1 MQGQSALST
10 SPVETPASLEQ
21 PTVRSRWDTQFKR
34 GVLVLVLILAVYVLW
49 LARPILPLL
58 ILAVIFSYILS
69 PVVSYLCRDRLP
81 RGPVT
86 FVFYLLLLGAAVLG
100 GYATGPL
107 FTQQYEIVLDIASNL
122 VTSLLGGAGQ
132 IPASIRILDFP
143 VDLTPVQQLL
153 APWVDGTAEDFIPM
167 LQETLTRLD
176 AGTGTTPTA
185 FFRGTLDFGL
195 GVLNTGVALL
205 LSFLFVFVVSIYLT
219 KDGPRI
225 RTFFLDNFPTQYQA
239 EWVSLIQCVGNVW
252 HAFLWGQLI
261 LSLTIGLMT
270 YIVLTILGVQG
281 ALIFALIAGALEI
294 IPNLGPIIATVPPLL
309 VGLSTGSTTFVE
321 MNHFVFA
328 LVIVFSFFVVQQLE
342 NTIIVPRVLGH
353 LVRIHPILIIAGV
366 TIGYLSSGV
375 MGAFLAP
382 PLLGTARVLGTYV
395 FAKLMDHP
403 VGFPRTRSRLPLREY
418 DINILI
424 QKDET
429 GNPADPEADTAASP
443 DGEPDVAAVR
453 PPESVLDSTAGT

>member
-1 MQGQSALST
+1 MQGKSRLST
-10 SPVETPASLEQ
+10 SSTEVSSPLEQ
-21 PTVRSRWDTQFKR
+21 PAVRSRWDTQFKR
-34 GVLVLVLILAVYVLW
+34 GVLILILILTIYLLW
-49 LARPILPLL
+49 LARPVLPLL
-58 ILAVIFSYILS
+58 ILAFIFSYILS

-86 FVFYLLLLGAAVLG
+86 FAFYLLLLGVAVLG

-107 FTQQYEIVLDIASNL
+107 LAQQYEFVLDIASNL
-122 VTSLLGGAGQ
+122 IASLLGGAGQ
-132 IPASIRILDFP
+132 IPDSIYILDFP
-143 VDLTPVQQLL
+143 VDLTSVQQLL
-153 APWVDGTAEDFIPM
+153 APWVNGTTEDFIPM
-167 LQETLTRLD
+167 LQETLARLD
-176 AGTGTTPTA
+176 AGTGTPSA
-185 FFRGTLDFGL
+185 FFRGTVDFGL
-195 GVLNTGVALL
+195 GVLNIGVALL

-225 RTFFLDNFPTQYQA
+225 RTFFLDNFPTKYQA

-252 HAFLWGQLI
+252 HAFLWGQLL

-309 VGLSTGSTTFVE
+309 VGLSTGSTNFVE
-321 MNHFVFA
+321 MNHLVFA
-328 LVIVFSFFVVQQLE
+328 IMIVLSFFVVQQLE
-342 NTIIVPRVLGH
+342 NTIIVPRILGH
-353 LVRIHPILIIAGV
+353 LVRIHPVLIIAGV
-366 TIGYLSSGV
+366 TVGYLSNGV
-375 MGAFLAP
+375 IGAFLAP

-395 FAKLMDHP
+395 FAKLMDYP

-424 QKDET
+424 QKEET
-429 GNPADPEADTAASP
+429 GTPADPDAGIETSPAVEPELPAVQTTEAA
-443 DGEPDVAAVR
+443 
-453 PPESVLDSTAGT
+453 LDSTAGT

>member
-1 MQGQSALST
+1 MSAGPPEV
-10 SPVETPASLEQ
+10 PVSLAQPA
-21 PTVRSRWDTQFKR
+21 VRSRWDTQFKR
-34 GVLVLVLILAVYVLW
+34 GVLVLALILAVYVLW

-58 ILAVIFSYILS
+58 ILAFILSYIFS

-107 FTQQYEIVLDIASNL
+107 LGQQYDVVLDIASNL
-122 VTSLLGGAGQ
+122 AASLLGGASQ
-132 IPASIRILDFP
+132 IPASIHILDFP

-153 APWVDGTAEDFIPM
+153 APWVNGPTEDFIPM
-167 LQETLTRLD
+167 LQETLARLD
-176 AGTGTTPTA
+176 TGTGTPSA
-185 FFRGTLDFGL
+185 FFRGTLGFGL

-225 RTFFLDNFPTQYQA
+225 RAFFLNNFPVQYQA
-239 EWVSLIQCVGNVW
+239 EWGRLIQCVGNVW
-252 HAFLWGQLI
+252 HAFLWGQLL
-261 LSLTIGLMT
+261 LSLTIGVMT
-270 YIVLTILGVQG
+270 YIVLSILGVQG

-309 VGLSTGSTTFVE
+309 VGLSTGSTHFVE
-321 MNHFVFA
+321 MNHLVFGM
-328 LVIVFSFFVVQQLE
+328 VIVLSFFVVQQLE
-342 NTIIVPRVLGH
+342 NSIIVPRILGH
-353 LVRIHPILIIAGV
+353 LVRIHPVLIIAGV
-366 TIGYLSSGV
+366 TVGYLSTGV
-375 MGAFLAP
+375 IGAFLAP

-395 FAKLMDHP
+395 FAKLMDYP

-418 DINILI
+418 DIDILI
-424 QKDET
+424 HKEET
-429 GNPADPEADTAASP
+429 GSPAAPDSGAATSP
-443 DGEPDVAAVR
+443 AAEAAV
-453 PPESVLDSTAGT
+453 PAMTATESVLDSTARTT

>member
-1 MQGQSALST
+1 MSPSSAEV
-10 SPVETPASLEQ
+10 PPSLEL

-34 GVLVLVLILAVYVLW
+34 GVLVLALILSVFLLW
-49 LARPILPLL
+49 LARPIVPLL
-58 ILAVIFSYILS
+58 ILAFIFSYILS
-69 PVVSYLCRDRLP
+69 PAVSFLCRDRLP
-81 RGPVT
+81 RGLVT
-86 FVFYLLLLGAAVLG
+86 FLFYLLLLGAAVLG
-100 GYATGPL
+100 GYAMGPL
-107 FTQQYEIVLDIASNL
+107 LTQQYETVLNIASNL

-132 IPASIRILDFP
+132 IPASILILDFP
-143 VDLTPVQQLL
+143 VDLTPVQHLL
-153 APWVDGTAEDFIPM
+153 APWVNGTSVDFIPM
-167 LQETLTRLD
+167 LQETLARLD
-176 AGTGTTPTA
+176 ADTSTPA
-185 FFRGTLDFGL
+185 DFFRGTLDFGL

-225 RTFFLDNFPTQYQA
+225 RAFFLDNFPSQYQA

-252 HAFLWGQLI
+252 HAFLWGQLL

-270 YIVLTILGVQG
+270 YVVLTILGVQG

-294 IPNLGPIIATVPPLL
+294 IPNLGPIIAMVPPLL

-321 MNHFVFA
+321 MSHFTFA
-328 LVIVFSFFVVQQLE
+328 LVIALSYFVVQQLE

-366 TIGYLSSGV
+366 TVGYLSTGII
-375 MGAFLAP
+375 GAFLAP

-395 FAKLMDHP
+395 FAKLMDYP

-418 DINILI
+418 DINIVI
-424 QKDET
+424 QKEVT
-429 GNPADPEADTAASP
+429 VNPADPDGGVEATSAAKP
-443 DGEPDVAAVR
+443 EVPAL
-453 PPESVLDSTAGT
+453 PPAESVLDSTVGN